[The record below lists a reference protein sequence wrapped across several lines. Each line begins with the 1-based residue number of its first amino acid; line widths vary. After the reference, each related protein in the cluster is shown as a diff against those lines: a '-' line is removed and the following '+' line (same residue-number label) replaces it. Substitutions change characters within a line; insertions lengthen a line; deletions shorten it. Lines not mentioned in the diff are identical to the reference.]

1 MKLSTEIKMTQ
12 EQKLEIALARLE
24 ERVEAM
30 QEDMRELNNSV
41 KDLKATAN
49 RWRGAF
55 WLMMGLAGS
64 IGAISNLASGW
75 MKKCYGY

>member
-1 MKLSTEIKMTQ
+1 MSQ

-30 QEDMRELNNSV
+30 QEDMKEMRDSV

-55 WLMMGLAGS
+55 WLMMGLGGT
-64 IGAISNLASGW
+64 IGVLSNLASGW
-75 MKKCYGY
+75 MK

>member
-1 MKLSTEIKMTQ
+1 MSQ
-12 EQKLEIALARLE
+12 EQKLEIALSRLE

-30 QEDMRELNNSV
+30 QEDMKEMRDSV

-64 IGAISNLASGW
+64 IGVLSNLASGW
-75 MKKCYGY
+75 MK

>member
-1 MKLSTEIKMTQ
+1 MKLSMETKMSQ

-30 QEDMRELNNSV
+30 QEDMKEMRDSV

-55 WLMMGLAGS
+55 WLMMGLGGS
-64 IGAISNLASGW
+64 IGVLSNLASGW
-75 MKKCYGY
+75 MK

>member
-1 MKLSTEIKMTQ
+1 METKMSQ

-30 QEDMRELNNSV
+30 QEDMKEMRDSV

-55 WLMMGLAGS
+55 WLMMGLGGS
-64 IGAISNLASGW
+64 IGVLSNLASGW
-75 MKKCYGY
+75 MK

>member
-1 MKLSTEIKMTQ
+1 MSQ

-24 ERVEAM
+24 EKVNAM
-30 QEDMRELNNSV
+30 QEDMREMRSSLY
-41 KDLKATAN
+41 DLKATAN

-64 IGAISNLASGW
+64 IGVISNLASGW
-75 MKKCYGY
+75 MK

>member
-1 MKLSTEIKMTQ
+1 MPIWFTN
-12 EQKLEIALARLE
+12 IANYY
-24 ERVEAM
+24 
-30 QEDMRELNNSV
+30 EDMRELNNSV

-64 IGAISNLASGW
+64 IGVISNLASGW
-75 MKKCYGY
+75 MK

>member
-1 MKLSTEIKMTQ
+1 MSQ
-12 EQKLEIALARLE
+12 EQKLENALARLE

-30 QEDMRELNNSV
+30 QEDMKEMRDSV

-55 WLMMGLAGS
+55 WLMMGLGGS
-64 IGAISNLASGW
+64 IGVLSNLASGW
-75 MKKCYGY
+75 MK

>member
-1 MKLSTEIKMTQ
+1 MKLSMETKMSQ

-30 QEDMRELNNSV
+30 QEDMKEMRDSV

-55 WLMMGLAGS
+55 WLMMGLGVS
-64 IGAISNLASGW
+64 IGVLSNLASGW
-75 MKKCYGY
+75 MK